1 MTFKPTFRDNFRQ
14 KIASPVKCIEQNR
27 NGDLNAHL
35 TANIKIRS
43 PIEKICFDKTLT
55 QFIN

>member
-35 TANIKIRS
+35 TANFEDQNANR
-43 PIEKICFDKTLT
+43 EKYVLT
-55 QFIN
+55 KL